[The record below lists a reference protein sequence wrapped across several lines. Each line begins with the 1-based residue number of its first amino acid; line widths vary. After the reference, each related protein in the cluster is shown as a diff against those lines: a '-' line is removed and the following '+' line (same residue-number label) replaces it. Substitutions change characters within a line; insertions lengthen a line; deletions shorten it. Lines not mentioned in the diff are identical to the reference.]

1 MNLEFERDFE
11 KVLKTIKSVK
21 KINQFDS
28 CENLIELFR
37 NKYQESDIT
46 DFDDTIIFFESELK
60 SKKIKFND
68 L

>member
-28 CENLIELFR
+28 CENLIELFK
-37 NKYQESDIT
+37 NKYQESDII
-46 DFDDTIIFFESELK
+46 DFDETLFFLENELK
-60 SKKIKFND
+60 SKKSKFND

>member
-28 CENLIELFR
+28 CENLIQMFK
-37 NKYQESDIT
+37 NKYQESDII
-46 DFDDTIIFFESELK
+46 DFD
-60 SKKIKFND
+60 
-68 L
+68 